1 MRSTVGIPL
10 LPAQAVAEGQGGG
23 GCQEYHKH
31 RRAAKWFKPSDE
43 TGMRAFEAANPEKCP
58 SCGAQVFD
66 PFGRRVVIHNVERCK
81 SSNA

>member
-1 MRSTVGIPL
+1 MTFD
-10 LPAQAVAEGQGGG
+10 
-23 GCQEYHKH
+23 EYHTH

-66 PFGRRVVIHNVERCK
+66 PFGRRVVIHDVERCK
-81 SSNA
+81 SSNALSSAAAKRSAATNG